1 LLEAEGKM
9 SLTFILFVIVIP
21 LLAAGA
27 LVYPLIKFVRMREDR
42 LENAFAKTQKLKE
55 EEKFEEA
62 EETLYLALKNVGWDY
77 QAYLQ
82 MKKTNRL
89 ATIRQTQEPMIK
101 VARVMRVLPKNNFDW
116 VAEKLFFLGE
126 VYQAQKK
133 VEKQLRLFTDL
144 RNFIDD
150 YGNAISRLDRLSL
163 LARISTREAKIEFE
177 KKNYRSAIRLDASA
191 FLHRVEYLFGGA
203 QFDALKEIIPYQGSE
218 LVRESLRELS
228 REEEADELYKI
239 VQHGIVDDGARI
251 ELRRVQRD
259 LDDFFQGRRTTTD
272 IERETARLMLKKVL
286 EKAEK
291 TEGQKEESEDED
303 ESGSN
308 DNGVI
313 LL

>member
-1 LLEAEGKM
+1 M
-9 SLTFILFVIVIP
+9 SLTFILFVIIIP
-21 LLAAGA
+21 LLVAGA
-27 LVYPLIKFVRMREDR
+27 LVYPLIKFLRMREER
-42 LENAFAKTQKLKE
+42 LEKTFAKAQKLKE
-55 EEKFEEA
+55 DEKFEEA
-62 EETLYLALKNVGWDY
+62 ENTMYLALKNVGWDY
-77 QAYLQ
+77 QNYLL

-101 VARVMRVLPKNNFDW
+101 VARMIRVLPKNNFDW

-126 VYQAQKK
+126 IFQAQKK

-150 YGNAISRLDRLSL
+150 YGNAVSRLDRLSM
-163 LARISTREAKIEFE
+163 LARISSREAKIEFE

-191 FLHRVEYLFGGA
+191 YLHRVEYLFGGA
-203 QFDALKEIIPYQGSE
+203 QFDALKEIIPYSGSE
-218 LVRESLRELS
+218 LVLESLRELS
-228 REEEADELYKI
+228 REEEAEELFKI

-291 TEGQKEESEDED
+291 MENQEGKKDDSEDGEIGRASCR
-303 ESGSN
+303 ER
-308 DNGVI
+308 V
-313 LL
+313 

>member
-1 LLEAEGKM
+1 M
-9 SLTFILFVIVIP
+9 SLTFILFVIIIP
-21 LLAAGA
+21 LLVAGA
-27 LVYPLIKFVRMREDR
+27 LVYPLIKFLRMREER
-42 LENAFAKTQKLKE
+42 LEKTFAKAQKLKE
-55 EEKFEEA
+55 DEKFEEA
-62 EETLYLALKNVGWDY
+62 ENTMYLALKNVGWDY
-77 QAYLQ
+77 QNYLL

-101 VARVMRVLPKNNFDW
+101 VARMIRVLPKNNFDW

-126 VYQAQKK
+126 IFQAQKK

-150 YGNAISRLDRLSL
+150 YGNAVSRLDRLSM
-163 LARISTREAKIEFE
+163 LARISSREAKIEFE

-191 FLHRVEYLFGGA
+191 YLHRVEYLFGGA
-203 QFDALKEIIPYQGSE
+203 QFDALKEIIPYSGSE
-218 LVRESLRELS
+218 LVLESLRELS
-228 REEEADELYKI
+228 REEEAEELFKI

-291 TEGQKEESEDED
+291 MENQEGKKDDSEDGGEP
-303 ESGSN
+303 GPN
-308 DNGVI
+308 NGGVI

>member
-1 LLEAEGKM
+1 M
-9 SLTFILFVIVIP
+9 TLTFILFVIIIP
-21 LLAAGA
+21 LLVAGA
-27 LVYPLIKFVRMREDR
+27 LIYPLIKFARMREDR
-42 LENAFAKTQKLKE
+42 LEKAFVKAQQLKE

-62 EETLYLALKNVGWDY
+62 EETMYLALKNVGWDY
-77 QAYLQ
+77 QNYLQ

-101 VARVMRVLPKNNFDW
+101 AARVLRVLPKNNFDW
-116 VAEKLFFLGE
+116 VAEKLFFLGDIF
-126 VYQAQKK
+126 QMQRKID
-133 VEKQLRLFTDL
+133 KQLRLYTDL

-150 YGNAISRLDRLSL
+150 YGNVVSRLDRLSM
-163 LARISTREAKIEFE
+163 LARISTREARLEFE

-191 FLHRVEYLFGGA
+191 FLYRVEYLFGGA
-203 QFDALKEIIPYQGSE
+203 QFDALKEIIPYRGSE
-218 LVRESLRELS
+218 LIVASLRELS
-228 REEEADELYKI
+228 REDEAGELYKI

-291 TEGQKEESEDED
+291 IEGQKDDSEDGGKTGPD
-303 ESGSN
+303 DG
-308 DNGVI
+308 GVI